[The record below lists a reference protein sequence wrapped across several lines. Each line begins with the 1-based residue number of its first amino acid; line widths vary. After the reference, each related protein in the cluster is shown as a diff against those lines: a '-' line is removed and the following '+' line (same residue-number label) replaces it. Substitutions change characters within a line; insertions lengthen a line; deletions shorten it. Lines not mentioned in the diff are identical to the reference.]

1 MMDEVEL
8 LKTTEERM
16 DSTVA
21 DAKQKLATVRTGRA
35 SLALLDGLRVD
46 YYGTPT
52 PLNQVAKLSIPEP
65 TLIVA
70 QPFDPTTLAPIE
82 KAIMSSDLGLN
93 PSNDGKLIR
102 IPIPVLTEER
112 RKQLA
117 KKVRSLGEDSK
128 TAIRQIRRDT
138 NEEIKANEKGGKIS
152 EDDAHRFLDETQKIT
167 DRHTG
172 LIDDLC
178 KHKEKELMEIG

>member
-1 MMDEVEL
+1 MDEVEL
-8 LKTTEERM
+8 LKTTDERM
-16 DSTVA
+16 DSTVT

-35 SLALLDGLRVD
+35 SLALLDGVRID

-65 TLIVA
+65 TMIVA

-128 TAIRQIRRDT
+128 TAIRQIRRDA
-138 NEEIKANEKGGKIS
+138 NEEIKAQEKGAKIS
-152 EDDAHRFLDETQKIT
+152 EDDAHRYLDETQKIT

-172 LIDDLC
+172 QIDELC
-178 KHKEKELMEIG
+178 KQKEKELMEIA